1 MRTIEE
7 KIFEAFK
14 AGKALKLTKRDAVE
28 LDGAKV
34 VYRLWGSAVFSY
46 DKERDAFFFSFCGWP
61 SITTKSRIHALLR
74 SFGLGGVRQKN
85 YRMVWFWDGGE
96 MELDDRKIYEAKR
109 SGSGLSLAEA

>member
-7 KIFEAFK
+7 KIIEAFK
-14 AGKALKLTKRDAVE
+14 AGKALKLSKRDAVE

-34 VYRLWGSAVFSY
+34 VYRLWGSAVFSH
-46 DKERDAFFFSFCGWP
+46 DKERNAFFFSFRGWP
-61 SITTKSRIHALLR
+61 SQTTKSRIHELLR

-96 MELDDRKIYEAKR
+96 LELDDGKTYEVKR
-109 SGSGLSLAEA
+109 SEGGLSLAEA